1 MIYLDLLYQSL
12 KEIEKLFPLL
22 NFSMAELSAKRFKG
36 LQTVSRTISSAFQQT
51 SKSKMFLGD
60 MRVEAKKL
68 EFGSLHRW
76 LRSQSCKF
84 HSKLPWS
91 SLRVTHS
98 RGRSGA
104 STSGGLFIFCEG
116 IPTSLGIEFLI
127 NSVIKMENLR
137 ARVPSAPEHRP
148 HNASARCAAIK
159 TTRESVKRVALFTC
173 SVLMLKLL

>member
-1 MIYLDLLYQSL
+1 
-12 KEIEKLFPLL
+12 
-22 NFSMAELSAKRFKG
+22 
-36 LQTVSRTISSAFQQT
+36 
-51 SKSKMFLGD
+51 MFLGD
-60 MRVEAKKL
+60 MRVVAKKL

-84 HSKLPWS
+84 HLKQPASDTVEK
-91 SLRVTHS
+91 SLGSAHKR
-98 RGRSGA
+98 R
-104 STSGGLFIFCEG
+104 LFYFCEG
-116 IPTSLGIEFLI
+116 IPSGLGIEFLI